1 MTQVM
6 ETVQLTPLEQL
17 RSKKAQARLQSEIE
31 KDKLSANLKYVQH
44 NAGKL
49 IVNGVTSAILP
60 GKSNKNQSRPSSLP
74 STLADIAI
82 GGAKTYF
89 RSSKGGGMGIL
100 PLAWSLAQ
108 PFVLTWGIKG
118 VKKLAGSLFSGKK
131 KKNKKK
137 K

>member
-1 MTQVM
+1 M

-17 RSKKAQARLQSEIE
+17 RSKKEQARIQSEIQ
-31 KDKLSANLKYVQH
+31 KDKLSSNLKYVQS

-49 IVNGVTSAILP
+49 IVNGVTSSIFP
-60 GKSNKNQSRPSSLP
+60 GKSNQSKPSSLP
-74 STLADIAI
+74 STLADIAL
-82 GGAKTYF
+82 GGAKTYLK
-89 RSSKGGGMGIL
+89 SSKGGGLGII
-100 PLAWSLAQ
+100 PLVWGIAQ

-118 VKKLAGSLFSGKK
+118 AKKLVGSLFSGKN